1 MILNKNEHRYEVK
14 SSDYLFLY
22 YLVSLLGCAL
32 SLFILY
38 DSDPSDPLKSISHQE
53 LGHDHQ
59 LTTQQQPLDPAP
71 VSRYKMDPFRY
82 LLFFTGFIAFAF
94 FFEAFPRTN
103 TRVQRESRKQEGLT
117 PRDQANLFSRLTFHY
132 VQPLMSQG
140 AKRDLTPA
148 DVDTK
153 TPDKLR
159 TRVNDE
165 IVSQTW
171 KKRLTKFNRRYRG
184 GKRPASAIVETEG
197 PSLLLTVLD
206 AYKWQ
211 IAPTMVIRLLSFAL
225 MYVPLFLFSFLLNF
239 FVEYDEALKKG
250 APPPPM
256 AKGLLIA
263 VGIFIGNVFSA
274 QLLSMSS
281 LECSNMAIQ
290 ARAALIAMI
299 YRKALKLSPAA
310 RNKSTLGEISN
321 HMAVD
326 AEYWMAASNFLPL
339 TLTIPLEISIAL
351 VLLYRLLGWSLLAG
365 LTMFMIIA
373 PIQSMLASYFHS
385 FQKNKLS
392 AMDSRLRL
400 MTEILSNIRVVK
412 LEDAF
417 RRKVDIIRNIE
428 MNAQK
433 ALATV
438 RALLMIVISSVNLL
452 IVLATFTVY
461 SNWGG
466 PDFTPA
472 KMTPEVVFVSIS
484 LFTMLGRTSAFVSL
498 AVSHLIALRTANG
511 RIQKFLL
518 EEEIETSSVQR
529 FSRQDSSKDSVRDAD
544 GKILA
549 IEIQDGTFAWEQ
561 QPRLGQSKEPAA
573 PEMTDEQGERQPLLG
588 IDDSSSSTIPP
599 PVRPVL
605 SNINLQVPEGSLTA
619 IVGRIGQGKSSLLSA
634 IIGEMYKYQGM
645 VSVYGNIAYVPQQ
658 AWIVNATMKDNILF
672 GKLFDQEKY
681 DRITFASGL
690 TQDIEMLPAGDMTEI
705 GERGINLSGG
715 QKQRVSLARAAY
727 QDADI
732 YLLDDPLSA
741 VDAHVDQHLWQN
753 LIGPD
758 GLLKGKARILVT
770 HGIHHLENMDQI
782 VVVKDGMILETGEYR
797 SLMKAQSAFCQ
808 LITEYS
814 VQERKKQE
822 QEQQQ
827 SISHTETDSAATE
840 MDTEDL
846 IQETRNEM
854 DGSGQGSINN
864 GAMALSANQ
873 KPNGGLISA
882 EKTQIGR
889 VRRGVYLDY
898 AKAISFHNAIICLF
912 LYALSQACQIS
923 TNFWLRYWIK
933 ADDRDDDRSTMFF
946 IGGYALLITMYL
958 VVDVTVNYMANVVC
972 GIQGAKSLHE
982 RLLTRVLRMPMSFF
996 DTTPMGR
1003 IINIFS
1009 SDMSAVDSQ
1018 LPEYLPGLLGF
1029 ISTGCGILI
1038 VIGYSIP
1045 MSLLAV
1051 PPLGLAFFLIQDY
1064 FIKTSGA
1071 LKRLLSVSKSPLYQH
1086 FSETLAGVSTI
1097 RSMTGQ
1103 TARFMEENDKRSDLI
1118 AQRTDV
1124 LLVATRWLVIRIQT
1138 LAALIIFLA
1147 ASLAVFNVERLD
1159 PSLVGLALSY
1169 ALALSNV
1176 ASILVRSASDV
1187 QNQFVSVE
1195 RIQEYIHKPLEAPLE
1210 TGVQIPEEWP
1220 KLGKVVFNHFS
1231 ARYRDGLNLCIKD
1244 VSFIVQPTEKIAIV
1258 GRTGSGKSSLALA
1271 LFRIIEAADSFW
1283 ALASDPL
1290 AMDQPIDSDAF
1301 AGALHGGDGGG
1312 SIEIDG
1318 DPTLFSGTVRENLD
1332 PFEEHSDLDLW
1343 VALER
1348 AHLKTHISSLTGGLM
1363 FEVTQNG
1370 ENFSVGQRSLICLA
1384 RALLRKSKVLILDEA
1399 TAAVDVETDTLI
1411 QKTIRTEF
1419 KDRTIL
1425 TIAHRIKTVM
1435 DSDKILVLDQGRV
1448 QEYEAPGALL
1458 RKPDSMFYSLA
1469 RQAGE
1474 I

>member
-1 MILNKNEHRYEVK
+1 
-14 SSDYLFLY
+14 
-22 YLVSLLGCAL
+22 
-32 SLFILY
+32 
-38 DSDPSDPLKSISHQE
+38 
-53 LGHDHQ
+53 
-59 LTTQQQPLDPAP
+59 
-71 VSRYKMDPFRY
+71 MDPFRY
-82 LLFFTGFIAFAF
+82 LLFFTGCIAFAF
-94 FFEAFPRTN
+94 FFEALPRKN
-103 TRVQRESRKQEGLT
+103 THVQRESRKQEGLT
-117 PRDQANLFSRLTFHY
+117 ARDQANLFSRLTFHY

-153 TPDKLR
+153 TPDSLR

-165 IVSQTW
+165 IVSQVW
-171 KKRLTKFNRRYRG
+171 EKRLAQFSRRYRG
-184 GKRPASAIVETEG
+184 GKRPTSAIVEEEG

-211 IAPTMVIRLLSFAL
+211 IAPTMVMRLLSFAL
-225 MYVPLFLFSFLLNF
+225 MYVPLFLFSNLLNF
-239 FVEYDEALKKG
+239 FVEYDEALKSG
-250 APPPPM
+250 ATPPPM

-263 VGIFIGNVFSA
+263 VGIFIGNVSSA

-281 LECSNMAIQ
+281 LECSNMGIQ
-290 ARAALIAMI
+290 ARGALIAMI

-326 AEYWMAASNFLPL
+326 AEYWMAATNFLPL

-351 VLLYRLLGWSLLAG
+351 ILLYRLLGWSFLAG
-365 LTMFMIIA
+365 LMVFMIIA
-373 PIQSMLASYFHS
+373 PIQSMLASYFNS
-385 FQKNKLS
+385 FQKSKLT

-400 MTEILSNIRVVK
+400 MAEILSNIKVIK
-412 LEDAF
+412 LYSWEDAF
-417 RRKVDIIRNIE
+417 RSKVDIVRNIE

-433 ALATV
+433 SLATV
-438 RALLMIVISSVNLL
+438 RALLMIVFSSVNLL

-466 PDFTPA
+466 PGFTPA

-484 LFTMLGRTSAFVSL
+484 LFTMVGRTLAFVSL
-498 AVSHLIALRTANG
+498 AVSHLIALKTANR

-518 EEEIETSSVQR
+518 REEIESSSVQR
-529 FSRQDSSKDSVRDAD
+529 FNRQDSSKDPVRDAD
-544 GKILA
+544 GRILA
-549 IEIQDGTFAWEQ
+549 IEIQSGTFAWEQ
-561 QPRLGQSKEPAA
+561 LPGLGQSEELATS
-573 PEMTDEQGERQPLLG
+573 EMTDEQRERQPLLG
-588 IDDSSSSTIPP
+588 TDDSSSSTTPP
-599 PVRPVL
+599 PARPVL

-619 IVGRIGQGKSSLLSA
+619 VVGRIGQGKSSLLSA
-634 IIGEMYKYQGM
+634 IIGEMYKHQGM
-645 VSVYGNIAYVPQQ
+645 VAVYGDIAYAPQQ
-658 AWIVNATMKDNILF
+658 AWIVNATMRDNILF
-672 GKLFDQEKY
+672 GKPFDQEKY
-681 DRITFASGL
+681 DRIIFAAGL

-715 QKQRVSLARAAY
+715 QKQRVSLARATY

-758 GLLKGKARILVT
+758 SLLRDKARILVT
-770 HGIHHLENMDQI
+770 HAIHHLENVDQI
-782 VVVKDGMILETGEYR
+782 VVVKDGMVLERGDYR
-797 SLMKAQSAFCQ
+797 SLMKAQSAFYQ

-814 VQERKKQE
+814 VQERKKQQ

-827 SISHTETDSAATE
+827 SINHTKTDSEATE
-840 MDTEDL
+840 VNIENS
-846 IQETRNEM
+846 IQKTRSEM
-854 DGSGQGSINN
+854 DGSRQGNINN
-864 GAMALSANQ
+864 GIEASSVSQ
-873 KPNGGLISA
+873 RPNGGLVSV
-882 EKTQIGR
+882 EKTEVGR
-889 VRRGVYLDY
+889 VRRRVYLDY
-898 AKAISFHNAIICLF
+898 AKAISLHNAIICLF

-923 TNFWLRYWIK
+923 TNFWLRYWVK
-933 ADDRDDDRSTMFF
+933 ADDRGDDRSTMFF
-946 IGGYALLITMYL
+946 ICGYALLIAAYL
-958 VVDVTVNYMANVVC
+958 MADVAVNYMANVVC
-972 GIQGAKSLHE
+972 SIQGAKALHE
-982 RLLTRVLRMPMSFF
+982 RLLARVLRMPMSFF

-1018 LPEYLPGLLGF
+1018 LPEHLPGLLGF

-1051 PPLGLAFFLIQDY
+1051 PPLGLVFLLIQDY

-1103 TARFMEENDKRSDLI
+1103 TVRFMEENDKRSDLL

-1124 LLVATRWLVIRIQT
+1124 LLVTTRWLVIRIQT
-1138 LAALIIFLA
+1138 LAASIIFLT

-1176 ASILVRSASDV
+1176 VSILVRSASDV
-1187 QNQFVSVE
+1187 QNHFVSVE
-1195 RIQEYIHKPLEAPLE
+1195 RIQEYIHKPIEAPLE
-1210 TGVQIPEEWP
+1210 TVGRLSEEWP
-1220 KLGKVVFNHFS
+1220 KQGKVVFNHFS
-1231 ARYRDGLNLCIKD
+1231 ARYRDGLDLCIRD
-1244 VSFIVQPTEKIAIV
+1244 VSFTVQPTEKIAIV

-1290 AMDQPIDSDAF
+1290 AMDQHIDSDAF
-1301 AGALHGGDGGG
+1301 ASALHGSDGGG

-1318 DPTLFSGTVRENLD
+1318 VDISTLGLRDLRQRLSIIPQDPTLFAGTVRENLD

-1348 AHLKTHISSLTGGLM
+1348 AHLKTHISSLNGGLM
-1363 FEVTQNG
+1363 FEVAQNG
-1370 ENFSVGQRSLICLA
+1370 ENFSIGQRSLICLA

-1399 TAAVDVETDTLI
+1399 TAAVDVETDILI

-1448 QEYEAPGALL
+1448 REYEAPGALL
-1458 RKPDSMFYSLA
+1458 RKPDSLFYNLA
-1469 RQAGE
+1469 YQAGE